1 MASTAQRPITAWGS
15 AAPVEIIWRRKG
27 MDGIVHSL
35 EGINSSSVS
44 PPRLLPAPVL
54 HAGDKA
60 EQMNCAKEH

>member
-1 MASTAQRPITAWGS
+1 
-15 AAPVEIIWRRKG
+15 